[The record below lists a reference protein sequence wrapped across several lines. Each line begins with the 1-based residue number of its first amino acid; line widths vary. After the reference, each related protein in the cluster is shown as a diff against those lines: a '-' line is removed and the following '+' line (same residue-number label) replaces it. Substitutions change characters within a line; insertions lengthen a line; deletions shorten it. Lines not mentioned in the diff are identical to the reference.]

1 MEKLI
6 AILNEIRP
14 GVDWEAETSII
25 DDGLLDSFDIISL
38 VGEFEAAFGVKAGLE
53 HLEPENFNSVGAMK
67 ALIEELGGQL

>member
-38 VGEFEAAFGVKAGLE
+38 VGEFEAAFGVKVGLE